1 MEWSHEYQA
10 NVPAVPARVFRALTE
25 PAELTQWLA
34 EHMEVELRAGG
45 RFAMWGRHTP
55 GTPPAPRDADRL
67 ISLVADERL
76 EFSWEFLGVPGVVT
90 LQCAPEGE
98 ETRLSVRH
106 TLRAE
111 LAMPRAREF
120 VDDWW
125 RLVFANLC
133 AWVSGGRGLCRVD
146 FADPAPEVRLTIDI
160 AAPREAVF
168 RALLDPAL
176 VNQWIAK
183 SATIE
188 PQVGGRYDLGWR
200 YEVDGRE
207 VVGGTTRI
215 LELREPEYLVLD
227 WLDWRGD
234 ASVTGQY
241 IAFTLEALP
250 TGTRVHFRHA
260 GFSRP
265 GDISDYA
272 FGWVY
277 FLDRLAA
284 LFPA

>member
-1 MEWSHEYQA
+1 
-10 NVPAVPARVFRALTE
+10 
-25 PAELTQWLA
+25 
-34 EHMEVELRAGG
+34 
-45 RFAMWGRHTP
+45 MWGRYTP
-55 GTPPAPRDADRL
+55 GTPAARPDEDLL
-67 ISLVADERL
+67 ISVIQNERI
-76 EFSWEFLGVPGVVT
+76 EFSWRCLGVPSIVT
-90 LQCAPEGE
+90 LSCVAEGE
-98 ETRLSVRH
+98 ETTLTVRH
-106 TLRAE
+106 TLDGE
-111 LAMPRAREF
+111 LAMPRSREF

-125 RLVFANLC
+125 RLVFANLT
-133 AWVSGGRGLCRVD
+133 AWLSGGRGLCRVD

-188 PQVGGRYDLGWR
+188 PHAGGRYDLGWR
-200 YEVDGRE
+200 YVVDGRD
-207 VVGGTTRI
+207 VIGGTTRI
-215 LELREPEYLVLD
+215 MEMREPEYLVLD

-241 IAFTLEALP
+241 IAFTLEVIP

-265 GDISDYA
+265 GDVSDYA
-272 FGWVY
+272 LGWVY